1 MQKLIDTSTAFY
13 GGGNAP
19 TRKLFTVT
27 TGAYA
32 GRQIVVYA
40 ASPSTIK
47 FSYAD
52 SPYTSWSTS
61 QTITTN
67 AADYPV
73 SAVMDDAGNVY
84 VVFSA
89 QTTLGL
95 LFRKLTFAA
104 GVWTVGSEVTI
115 YSDKDNF
122 FPTILKDVFGQLW
135 VCWTCYDSVSGYY
148 TLRYKQSVNEGSLW
162 GTGPTDAG
170 EALTAGSSGC
180 YHQLVYLQP
189 YVYCIYTDAGTR
201 LAYRRIPEGGAYW
214 ENEITLYTGSSLA
227 DGLSAAVSEAGALV
241 GVAFNGSG
249 KLWYLEYDVDSWSG
263 LYELATAPATPP
275 LLLFNGAVP
284 YVFYGTSVGTG
295 QTELIY
301 RRKSGVGFAAAAN
314 ACAELSRFKYVVL
327 YDANGS
333 PTFHDLGTAAGNST
347 AADVY
352 HPTSTKLI
360 QSVGDAV
367 YLGSDDIFAACEMI
381 LSTAGDASGVVTWAY
396 FDGSN
401 WLEFTPASGSYNLNL
416 LSKRVRLWND
426 SASAPANWQKT
437 TVANL
442 NAYWIRIA
450 ATVAYT
456 TAPIGTQIT
465 PLANINYLN
474 H

>member
-13 GGGNAP
+13 GCGNSP

-52 SPYTSWSTS
+52 PPYTSWSTP
-61 QTITTN
+61 QTIATN

-73 SAVMDDAGNVY
+73 SAVMDAAGNVY
-84 VVFSA
+84 IVFSA
-89 QTTLGL
+89 QTTLDL

-115 YSDKDNF
+115 YNGKDNF
-122 FPTILKDVFGQLW
+122 FPTILIDVFDQLW
-135 VCWTCYDSVSGYY
+135 VCWTCYDSASGYY
-148 TLRYKQSVNEGSLW
+148 TLRCKQSVTEGTLW
-162 GTGPTDAG
+162 GAGPSDAG

-189 YVYCIYTDAGTR
+189 YVYCIYTDAGTK
-201 LAYRRIPEGGAYW
+201 LAYRRIPEGGTSFD
-214 ENEITLYTGSSLA
+214 NETTLYTGSSLT
-227 DGLSAAVSEAGALV
+227 DGFSVDMSEAGALV
-241 GVAFNGSG
+241 VVAFNASC
-249 KLWYLEYDVDSWSG
+249 KLWYLEYDTDSWSG
-263 LYELATAPATPP
+263 LHELATGPATSP
-275 LLLFNGAVP
+275 LLVFNGATP
-284 YVFYGTSVGTG
+284 YVLYGMSVGAG
-295 QTELIY
+295 QTELMY
-301 RRKSGVGFAAAAN
+301 RCKSGVGFAAAVSV
-314 ACAELSRFKYVVL
+314 CPELSRFKYVLL

-333 PTFHDLGTAAGNST
+333 PEFRDLGTAAGNST

-352 HPTSTKLI
+352 HPTSNKLI
-360 QSVGDAV
+360 QSVGDAI
-367 YLGSDDIFAACEMI
+367 YLGSDGIFAACEMI
-381 LSTAGDASGVVTWAY
+381 LSTAGDTSGAVTWAY

-401 WLEFTPASGSYNLNL
+401 WTAFTPQSGGYNLDQ
-416 LSKRVRLWND
+416 LSKKVRLWND
-426 SASAPANWQKT
+426 SASAPSNWQKS

-442 NAYWIRIA
+442 SAYWIRIT
-450 ATVAYT
+450 ATAAYT